1 MAYAGKRLLQAV
13 PVLILASMA
22 IFLLLRLIP
31 GDLAVVLA
39 GTKGSPE
46 VIAAL
51 RKELGLDQPLPVQYA
66 VWLAHVARG
75 DLGTSGLSGQPIAVL
90 LFRVVPTSLELAAT
104 SMLLIIIT
112 GITTGVIAATHP
124 RSAADWLISGLNSLA
139 IAVPN
144 FWLGILAITL
154 FSVTWQW
161 LPPSGQADFGRDPG
175 LAIKSFILPSLTLA
189 LPGAGGLSRFVKGAM
204 LDVLNSDYV
213 RTARAKGLPGRRVVL
228 GHALRTALIPIV
240 TVIGLQFGFLIGG
253 VVIVEYT
260 FDWPGV
266 GRLILAAINNRDY
279 AIVQAGLLFLVVVYL
294 LVNLV
299 VDFVCGLVDP
309 RVRLSGQR
317 SR

>member
-1 MAYAGKRLLQAV
+1 MLVFAFRRVLQAI
-13 PVLILASMA
+13 PVLILSSIA

-51 RKELGLDQPLPVQYA
+51 RQELGLDQPLPVQYV
-66 VWLAHVARG
+66 VWLSHIVRG
-75 DLGTSGLSGQPIAVL
+75 DLGTSGLSGQPISVL
-90 LFRVVPTSLELAAT
+90 LFRVVPASLELAGAA
-104 SMLLIIIT
+104 MVLIMVVGMTT
-112 GITTGVIAATHP
+112 GILAAIHP
-124 RSAADWLISGLNSLA
+124 RGTVDWAISGFNSLV

-144 FWLGILAITL
+144 FWFGILAITL

-161 LPPSGQADFGRDPG
+161 LPPGGQGDFSRDPG
-175 LAIKSFILPSLTLA
+175 LAVKSFILPAITLA

-204 LDVLNSDYV
+204 LDVLNGDYV
-213 RTARAKGLPGRRVVL
+213 RTARAKGLTGRRVVL
-228 GHALRTALIPIV
+228 THALRNALIP
-240 TVIGLQFGFLIGG
+240 VITILGLQFGFLIGG

-260 FDWPGV
+260 FGWPGV

-279 AIVQAGLLFLVVVYL
+279 AIVQAGLLFLIVVYL
-294 LVNLV
+294 LVNLT
-299 VDFVCGLVDP
+299 VDLLCGLADP
-309 RVRLSGQR
+309 RVRLSG

>member
-1 MAYAGKRLLQAV
+1 MLVFAVRRLLQAV
-13 PVLILASMA
+13 PVLILSSIA

-51 RKELGLDQPLPVQYA
+51 RKDLGLDQPLPVQYV
-66 VWLAHVARG
+66 VWLAHILKG

-90 LFRVVPTSLELAAT
+90 LFRVVPSSLELAAA
-104 SMLLIIIT
+104 SMVLIVLVGMTT
-112 GITTGVIAATHP
+112 GILAALHP
-124 RSAADWLISGLNSLA
+124 RGAMDWSISGFNSLV

-144 FWLGILAITL
+144 FWFGILAITL

-161 LPPSGQADFGRDPG
+161 LPPGGQADFSRDPG
-175 LAIKSFILPSLTLA
+175 LAIKSFILPAITLA

-204 LDVLNSDYV
+204 LDVLSSDHV

-228 GHALRTALIPIV
+228 THALRNALIPII
-240 TVIGLQFGFLIGG
+240 TIIGLQFGFLIGG

-260 FDWPGV
+260 FGWPGV

-279 AIVQAGLLFLVVVYL
+279 AIVQAGLLFLIVVYL
-294 LVNLV
+294 LVNLT
-299 VDFVCGLVDP
+299 VDLLCGIADP
-309 RVRLSGQR
+309 RVRLSG